1 MGRTESTR
9 KRGLRPLV
17 IPPLIDLAFTRTD
30 SLNQSRSVTTSPGQ
44 WSSRITVGQDDRRR
58 HGRSDVG
65 SQYVVSVVNE
75 IWHRKLGAVG
85 KLFVGRK
92 SRSDPLA
99 KLNLR
104 LTFIPITGK
113 RW

>member
-1 MGRTESTR
+1 
-9 KRGLRPLV
+9 
-17 IPPLIDLAFTRTD
+17 
-30 SLNQSRSVTTSPGQ
+30 
-44 WSSRITVGQDDRRR
+44 
-58 HGRSDVG
+58 
-65 SQYVVSVVNE
+65 VSVVNE

-104 LTFIPITGK
+104 LTFIPIKASGGK
-113 RW
+113 RRTDLCDRLPTQAVTG

>member
-1 MGRTESTR
+1 M
-9 KRGLRPLV
+9 
-17 IPPLIDLAFTRTD
+17 
-30 SLNQSRSVTTSPGQ
+30 
-44 WSSRITVGQDDRRR
+44 
-58 HGRSDVG
+58 
-65 SQYVVSVVNE
+65 SVVNE